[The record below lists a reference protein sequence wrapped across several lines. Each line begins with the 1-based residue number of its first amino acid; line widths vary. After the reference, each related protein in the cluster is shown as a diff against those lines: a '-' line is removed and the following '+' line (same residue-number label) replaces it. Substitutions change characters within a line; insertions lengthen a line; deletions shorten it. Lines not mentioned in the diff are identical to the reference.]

1 MVIKPIALPSGKRCT
16 HPLYDTLDNTLP
28 PMGTAKGIS
37 LLFGLFIDLP
47 IVGLSVC
54 TLQANKVRPPIDV
67 PSYLHI
73 NRSLNKFLPI
83 DLPLNSLIKGFNGLV
98 AIVWFP

>member
-54 TLQANKVRPPIDV
+54 TLLGLPAGGGGPREVASGGLISRCESEIV
-67 PSYLHI
+67 P
-73 NRSLNKFLPI
+73 
-83 DLPLNSLIKGFNGLV
+83 
-98 AIVWFP
+98 